1 MMKKL
6 LQFLLILGLGP
17 LCAKTT
23 ELSGLI
29 RSYQFNNNVLD
40 SSSYIQHLSTTPTFT
55 WGRFCDANGAAAFI
69 TNTSGLAMPFAS
81 GTVATLANN
90 TYTYSVWVRFLSV
103 PTSNSF
109 ILTVGS
115 SGGDQTI
122 YATPT
127 GFNAHSYHN
136 TSSVL
141 SITGAKTKVEINNWY
156 HLVSVKR
163 ADSLLLFVNGS
174 LEGKKV
180 LPANN
185 TSNYG
190 SAPAAYIASRSGEPS
205 LRGIVDA
212 VKIYNRGLSNE
223 EVIGLYNTD
232 KATICGY
239 THLGLI
245 RDYRFSGNLM
255 DSSIA
260 SSHITKT
267 VTYDK
272 GRFCDNEGALVL
284 NGTGTG
290 VSVPLTSANG
300 LGLLNTSYTY
310 SAWVKINVRPR
321 GTSAACILAVG
332 NEGGDQTLG
341 ITKTKFLGGSY
352 YTVNGS
358 VANMNDSSTTVPEV
372 GKWYHVVS
380 VRRQDSMLLYVNGV
394 LEGRKALPLGNT
406 VYYSTGP
413 DAQIGERAAGGME
426 IFNGSI
432 DDVKI
437 YNKGL
442 SRAEVLALYQN
453 NQGRIICTKPDPIGL
468 VRSYEFTNNTLDSST
483 LKMDITSAP
492 SFVRGRYCENN
503 SAVFVGS
510 ESLMFPFVANNNS
523 SLDLEQYTYSAWVK
537 LSARAGNN
545 NALGIVGI
553 GGTGGDQSIVAVY
566 NGFAAISYM
575 VNASKS
581 IALTAVGTT
590 LPELGKWYHVVS
602 VKRQDSL
609 LLYVNGQLEGK
620 VKCPVGYYTDYGTAA
635 KGRVG
640 TRPSTMLPLN
650 GSVDAVKVFDKVLSV
665 TEIKAL
671 YADTKGRSLCTNVQ
685 ENALVR
691 SYQFTGN
698 NIDSSG
704 FYANTS
710 AVAKYSRD
718 RFCKLDKALLIH
730 RGYNAQVTIPFI
742 SANHFSLDL
751 DAYSYVAW
759 VKLLEKP
766 IVTADTQRVLTVG
779 LHGISVTNSSFVI
792 NASVQNTN
800 TRTLQK
806 INAVG
811 AVNPEVGKWYQVVSV
826 KTADSLILYINGT
839 LASKSALPVPNISNY
854 GDYNATLGSLST
866 AYNFIGAL
874 DDVKIYNYAISKSA
888 VKDLYALGGSLC
900 VQPKDSLLRDY
911 RFSNNLADS
920 SVYKADV
927 INTPSGVVYEVDQV
941 CKSNGAIKVNSS
953 AISMKMDAE
962 LMSNNYTYVTWVKPN
977 SLVSQGNSRGIIGIG
992 GYSGDQTLLQVNNGF
1007 RTTSYV
1013 SFGVTVTANSLTMP
1027 TVGTWYHL
1035 ACVRKA
1041 DSLYLYV
1048 NGVLEGMAK
1057 SSTAGAIY
1065 GNTPEAGIGWRPA
1078 GGIDAFD
1085 GAISDVKIYN
1095 VALSK
1100 GNIAK
1105 LYNAS
1110 KPAPDCV
1117 VGVEDRELADENLV
1131 QVYVDENGEIRIKSE
1146 LQVKNVMLSNT
1157 LGQMQNF
1164 GAVDVVKTQQKG
1176 FLILVVETDKG
1187 TTSRK
1192 IVK

>member
-40 SSSYIQHLSTTPTFT
+40 SSGYVQHLGTTPTFT
-55 WGRFCDANGAAAFI
+55 RGRFCDANGAAAFI
-69 TNTSGLAMPFAS
+69 TNTSGIAMPFAS
-81 GTVATLANN
+81 GAVATLANN

-136 TSSVL
+136 ASSVL
-141 SITGAKTKVEINNWY
+141 SITGAKTKLEINKWY

-163 ADSLLLFVNGS
+163 SDSLLLFVNGS

-232 KATICGY
+232 KATICEDNQV
-239 THLGLI
+239 GLI
-245 RDYRFSGNLM
+245 RDYRFSNNLI

-260 SSHITKT
+260 LSHISEA
-267 VTYDK
+267 VSYDN
-272 GRFCDNEGALVL
+272 GRFCEPQGSLFL
-284 NGTGTG
+284 KGTGSG
-290 VSVPLTSANG
+290 VSVPLYSFNA
-300 LGLLNTSYTY
+300 LSVLNASYTY
-310 SAWVKINVRPR
+310 SAWVRLNARPQ
-321 GTSAACILAVG
+321 GVTSAYIFRITG
-332 NEGGDQTLG
+332 SGGEQALG
-341 ITKTKFLGGSY
+341 VTKTKFYGATY

-358 VANMNDSSTTVPEV
+358 KSYIKDTSTTVPEV

-380 VRRQDSMLLYVNGV
+380 VRRQDSILLYVNGV
-394 LEGRKALPLGNT
+394 LECKKALPVGNK
-406 VYYSTGP
+406 VYYAELPESK
-413 DAQIGERAAGGME
+413 IGQL
-426 IFNGSI
+426 FNGSI
-432 DDVKI
+432 DDIKI
-437 YNKGL
+437 YDKGL

-453 NQGRIICTKPDPIGL
+453 NKGRIICAKASPIGL

-483 LKMDITSAP
+483 LAMHINANTT
-492 SFVRGRYCENN
+492 FVKGRYCDNN
-503 SAVFVGS
+503 GAVFLGPQI
-510 ESLMFPFVANNNS
+510 LNFPFVASNNA
-523 SLDLEQYTYSAWVK
+523 SLDLEQYTYSIWVK
-537 LSARAGNN
+537 PSVRASGSTI
-545 NALGIVGI
+545 LGLLGVGSSDA
-553 GGTGGDQSIVAVY
+553 DQSIEAGY
-566 NGFAAISYM
+566 NGFAATSSLA
-575 VNASKS
+575 NAAGTTS
-581 IALTAVGTT
+581 LTAVGTT

-609 LLYVNGQLEGK
+609 LLYVNGLLEGK
-620 VKCPVGYYTDYGTAA
+620 VKCPSGYYTDYGTAPT
-635 KGRVG
+635 GRVG
-640 TRPSTMLPLN
+640 AIPRTLEPLY
-650 GSVDAVKVFDKVLSV
+650 GSVDAVKIFDKALS
-665 TEIKAL
+665 TAEIKAL
-671 YADTKGRSLCTNVQ
+671 YMDTQGRNLCVTVQ

-704 FYANTS
+704 YNANTS
-710 AVAKYSRD
+710 AVTKYTRD

-730 RGYNAQVTIPFI
+730 RGYNAQVTIPFV

-751 DAYSYVAW
+751 DAYSYMAW

-766 IVTADTQRVLTVG
+766 TVTADTQRILTVG
-779 LHGISVTNSSFVI
+779 LHGISVTNSNFVI
-792 NASVQNTN
+792 NASVKNMNTKELYN
-800 TRTLQK
+800 IK
-806 INAVG
+806 AVG

-854 GDYNATLGSLST
+854 NYGDYKALLGSASPT
-866 AYNFIGAL
+866 AYGFIGAL

-927 INTPSGVVYEVDQV
+927 INNPSGVVYEVDQV

-962 LMSNNYTYVTWVKPN
+962 LMSNNYTYVTWIKPN
-977 SLVSQGNSRGIIGIG
+977 SVVAQGASRGIIGIG
-992 GYSGDQTLLQVNNGF
+992 GYSGDQTLLQVNNSF
-1007 RTTSYV
+1007 RTTAYV
-1013 SFGVTVTANSLTMP
+1013 SLGVTVTANGFTTP

-1146 LQVKNVMLSNT
+1146 LQVRNVILSNT